1 MGRCWPVALTR
12 LCAAIA
18 VVYSVRG
25 ELART
30 REMEAKLPAPSR
42 RPSAP
47 RSPSPFALPATR
59 VVPREHLQ
67 RPPGYAGGVA

>member
-47 RSPSPFALPATR
+47 RSPSPSPSA
-59 VVPREHLQ
+59 
-67 RPPGYAGGVA
+67 GDAGGSARASAAPTRLRWGVA